1 MYAVKNKESGIIFDA
16 NIALF
21 KKVKMI
27 FDLHTLD
34 LSILKAL
41 YDGECKELERKL
53 LHGALWEEVE
63 QQRKKVSEISMILHK
78 KIQDHQEDR
87 TASRNNMEMELP

>member
-1 MYAVKNKESGIIFDA
+1 MQILHFYKQ
-16 NIALF
+16 
-21 KKVKMI
+21 VKMI

-34 LSILKAL
+34 LSILKVL

-53 LHGALWEEVE
+53 LHGALWEELE

-78 KIQDHQEDR
+78 KIQDHQEER
-87 TASRNNMEMELP
+87 SASLNNREMELP